1 MISRPFLFAACATAA
16 LSACTVESGRT
27 GADMG
32 QDMVDGAQ
40 RVLDRNGYDIDA
52 RSLSE
57 GQVVRISGIPPNAMN
72 ARQQIDAALAR

>member
-1 MISRPFLFAACATAA
+1 MIRSIVIVACAAVALTAC
-16 LSACTVESGRT
+16 SVESGRT

-52 RSLSE
+52 RTLSE
-57 GQVVRISGIPPNAMN
+57 GQVVRISGIAAGSPT

>member
-1 MISRPFLFAACATAA
+1 MLRSIALATCAAAALAAC
-16 LSACTVESGRT
+16 SIESGRT

-52 RSLSE
+52 RTLSE
-57 GQVVRISGIPPNAMN
+57 GQVVRISGIPPNSMN
-72 ARQQIDAALAR
+72 ARQLIDAALAR

>member
-1 MISRPFLFAACATAA
+1 MIRPLILAACATAA
-16 LSACTVESGRT
+16 LTACSVDSGRT

-32 QDMVDGAQ
+32 QDAVAGAQ

-52 RSLSE
+52 RTLTE
-57 GQVVRISGIPPNAMN
+57 GQVVRISGIAAGSMT